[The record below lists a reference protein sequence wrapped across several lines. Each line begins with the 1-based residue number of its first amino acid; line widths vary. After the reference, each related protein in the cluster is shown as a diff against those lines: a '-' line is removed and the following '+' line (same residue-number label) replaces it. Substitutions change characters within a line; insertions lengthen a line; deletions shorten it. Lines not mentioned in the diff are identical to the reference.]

1 MPYKDPEKAK
11 AQQKAYYEANA
22 DKLKAYQKAY
32 RESNADK
39 VKAGKKAHYEA
50 NADKIKAKKKAYYE
64 ANTDKVKAYQKTYRE
79 KNKEKIAARDKAYR
93 EKNKE
98 KIAAEKKAYYEA
110 NADKIK
116 AEKKAHYEANADKIK
131 ARQKVWRENNL
142 ELKNFL
148 EQKRRALKIP
158 ALLPTTDDGLIKKLY
173 KQRAEMSKKRG
184 EEYHVDHIIPLSIGG
199 AHHQD
204 NMRVITAKE
213 NLEKRDK
220 YIPELGGVWADNDLA
235 REYKK
240 KHNIK

>member
-1 MPYKDPEKAK
+1 MAWKDKDKKKAY
-11 AQQKAYYEANA
+11 QKAYYEANA
-22 DKLKAYQKAY
+22 DKLKA
-32 RESNADK
+32 E
-39 VKAGKKAHYEA
+39 
-50 NADKIKAKKKAYYE
+50 KKAYYE
-64 ANTDKVKAYQKTYRE
+64 ANGDKIK
-79 KNKEKIAARDKAYR
+79 
-93 EKNKE
+93 
-98 KIAAEKKAYYEA
+98 AEKKAYYEA

-116 AEKKAHYEANADKIK
+116 AEKKAYREANADKIK

-142 ELKNFL
+142 ELRNFL

-235 REYKK
+235 RETKK
-240 KHNIK
+240 KLGIK